1 MNINKNRIKQLEKEG
16 KLINWDK
23 LFASYS
29 KERQEEIKKEAKFIM
44 ARMEIIRVRQEK
56 KLTQAELAKKMNVKR
71 EFLSRIESGEQNVTL
86 ETLIKI
92 AQAVGKEF
100 KFKFE

>member
-1 MNINKNRIKQLEKEG
+1 MTINIKKIRQLEKEG

-23 LFASYS
+23 LFASYP
-29 KERQEEIKKEAKFIM
+29 KKRQQEIKKEAKFIM
-44 ARMEIIRVRQEK
+44 ARMEIIRVRREK

-71 EFLSRIESGEQNVTL
+71 EYVSRIESGEQNVTL